1 MQIFESFMLTIYY
14 LIWIMYV
21 LRNAL
26 RIKGLNLIFY
36 KWSASRLTLPKDKVS
51 SLPPVKF
58 GPVIFKYGNTE
69 FDPYSVKS
77 KEFYALL
84 ITKKVKYPKSFITL
98 SADLELSNT
107 LQEVFSTPYDVASE
121 TYIWSFQY
129 KLSNNILF
137 KNAKLFRIGLIE
149 SEKYSF
155 CAIYKEDIYHLFY
168 YYSYVRALW
177 KRFCNWWS
185 NLLSENLS
193 LSLKDIIVGILNR
206 KDILNYL
213 ITLGKLCVYIYMY
226 IYIYI
231 WDCGR
236 NKSVP
241 KFDMFLHKVEAKQE
255 TKRFISLRN
264 KKL

>member
-1 MQIFESFMLTIYY
+1 MLTIYD

-36 KWSASRLTLPKDKVS
+36 KWSALRLTLPKDKVS

-84 ITKKVKYPKSFITL
+84 ITKKVKYPKRFITL

-168 YYSYVRALW
+168 YYSCVRALW

-193 LSLKDIIVGILNR
+193 LSLKDVIVGILNR

-213 ITLGKLCVYIYMY
+213 IILGKLY

-231 WDCGR
+231 YGI
-236 NKSVP
+236 
-241 KFDMFLHKVEAKQE
+241 VEE
-255 TKRFISLRN
+255 TNRYQSLICFYT
-264 KKL
+264 K